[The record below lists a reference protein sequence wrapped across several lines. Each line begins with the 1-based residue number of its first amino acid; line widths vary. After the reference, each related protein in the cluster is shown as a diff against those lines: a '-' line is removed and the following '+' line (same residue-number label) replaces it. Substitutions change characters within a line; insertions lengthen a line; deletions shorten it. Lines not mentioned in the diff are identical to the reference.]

1 MEVFETNWKINHFR
15 EQVNRNR
22 FKLIFTSRISRSDN
36 QKSNE
41 NYHDFYIQMI
51 YQIYDN
57 SEWKKVKLSEIEYE
71 TFDEIAEKII
81 ENVKKIN

>member
-1 MEVFETNWKINHFR
+1 
-15 EQVNRNR
+15 
-22 FKLIFTSRISRSDN
+22 
-36 QKSNE
+36 
-41 NYHDFYIQMI
+41 MI

-71 TFDEIAEKII
+71 TFDEIAEKIT